1 MRQTKLKMIIS
12 ITYLFILSC
21 NTTVWTLQLKFI
33 ELAERLVQ
41 TEHIGH
47 MINAWLQVSVLTGMV
62 ITAIKFPKGHPY
74 EWIIFLFSS
83 WILIPNSLYNS
94 LSSKYCMDDHYWLG
108 LIPLGIFML
117 SFLAYSNQLYKRY
130 FLGN

>member
-1 MRQTKLKMIIS
+1 MRQSKLKMIIA

-21 NTTVWTLQLKFI
+21 NTTIWTFQLKLI

-41 TEHIGH
+41 TEHISH
-47 MINAWLQVSVLTGMV
+47 MINAWLQLSVLV
-62 ITAIKFPKGHPY
+62 LLVVTAIKFTKGHPY